1 MEYCLTQKGR
11 TALHWAARCPEPEK
25 RETLEELLISKG
37 ADKHAKDNV
46 TEIMEYKSEYQ
57 SKYFFQDGNEPQ
69 FYLSHDF
76 SATKKQTKGPEA
88 KKVSLSSLVEVQE
101 SKKPSPPEEETVS

>member
-25 RETLEELLISKG
+25 RETLEELLTSKG

-46 TEIMEYKSEYQ
+46 MEIIKYQ
-57 SKYFFQDGNEPQ
+57 LQQRKYFLQDGNEPQ

-88 KKVSLSSLVEVQE
+88 KKVSMASLVEVQE
-101 SKKPSPPEEETVS
+101 TKKTSPPEEETVS